1 MTPYYQRTER
11 ILKIALG
18 IWLVGLCVV
27 IALLAYA
34 IGAFAEPRP
43 VVVMPPSGQP
53 IYVHPPA
60 APTAPTVILP
70 PAGLPIY
77 VHPSPSAYGSA
88 TVIVPGEMPIFVY
101 PGGGQ

>member
-1 MTPYYQRTER
+1 MVPYYQRTER

-18 IWLVGLCVV
+18 IWLAALFAA
-27 IALLAYA
+27 IALLAYVTS
-34 IGAFAEPRP
+34 AFAEPRP
-43 VVVMPPSGQP
+43 AVVMPPSGQP
-53 IYVHPPA
+53 IYMHPAP
-60 APTAPTVILP
+60 APTAPAVILQ

-77 VHPSPSAYGSA
+77 VHPSPSAYGPA